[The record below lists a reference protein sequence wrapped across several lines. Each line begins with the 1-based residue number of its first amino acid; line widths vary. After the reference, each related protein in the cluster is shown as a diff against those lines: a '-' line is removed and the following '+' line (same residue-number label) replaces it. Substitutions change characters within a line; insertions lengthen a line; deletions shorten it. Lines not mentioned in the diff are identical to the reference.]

1 MATNNLPD
9 DLIALERTA
18 WQEIQAGAL
27 TVDTAWA
34 VHAAVTAFA
43 KEVGAPRTE
52 IEMKLKKDVRHG
64 ASKTAG

>member
-1 MATNNLPD
+1 MATSNLPD
-9 DLIALERTA
+9 DLIALERAA
-18 WQEIQAGAL
+18 WEEIQAGAL

-43 KEVGAPRTE
+43 KEAGAPRTE

-64 ASKTAG
+64 AVEAAG